1 MQSKRMSMIES
12 VSGLAAGFWLSW
24 FTNVAIL
31 PLIGVHMSH
40 GQAWKSVVIFSV
52 LSLARQY
59 VMRRLFVRIG
69 REGSDGEKTKA
80 QRGCRRNLTGVSWPA
95 ADRRTSSEV
104 YDGSGQGAA

>member
-1 MQSKRMSMIES
+1 MNMQSKRMSMIES

-59 VMRRLFVRIG
+59 VIRRLFVRIG
-69 REGSDGEKTKA
+69 EKKRERATWGDSPHGSL
-80 QRGCRRNLTGVSWPA
+80 RRSL
-95 ADRRTSSEV
+95 R
-104 YDGSGQGAA
+104 